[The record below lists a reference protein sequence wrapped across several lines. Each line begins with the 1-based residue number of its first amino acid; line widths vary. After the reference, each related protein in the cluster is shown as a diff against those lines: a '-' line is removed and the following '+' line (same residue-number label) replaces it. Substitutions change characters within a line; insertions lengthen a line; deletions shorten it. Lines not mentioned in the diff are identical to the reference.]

1 MSDLS
6 ASASPSVQ
14 GPSALIG
21 IAVIGRNEGE
31 RLIRCLASVRGQGLV
46 VYVDSGSTDG
56 SVTQARELG
65 AEVVELDMSKPF
77 TAARARNAGF
87 ARLRELAPQVD
98 FVQFVDGDCEV
109 REGWLPAGADALS
122 ADPTVAVV
130 CGRLRERFPERS
142 IYNRMCDI
150 GWDYPIGEIASCG
163 GVAMYCSNRYAAAG
177 GFNETLIA
185 GEEFELCSRLR
196 MANGRVIRIDE
207 EMAWHDVGITRFSQ
221 WWRRA
226 VRSGFSY
233 AEGWALHA
241 RDVGHGHRRSA
252 IRSVLWGI
260 VLPAGVALGALGAF
274 LMRPLGLIAVAV
286 VVLYLVQLLR
296 LTAAQRKRGRSP
308 REAAGFGLFLVLAK
322 LPEGQGACRYW
333 LARVFHRRVR
343 VIEYR

>member
-1 MSDLS
+1 M
-6 ASASPSVQ
+6 
-14 GPSALIG
+14 
-21 IAVIGRNEGE
+21 VIGRNEGE
-31 RLIRCLASVRGQGLV
+31 RLIRCLESVRGQGKV

-226 VRSGFSY
+226 VRSGFGS
-233 AEGWALHA
+233 AEAMCLYDWATGA
-241 RDVGHGHRRSA
+241 VHRRRLLRA
-252 IRSVLWGI
+252 IVWGACVPLSVL
-260 VLPAGVALGALGAF
+260 AT
-274 LMRPLGLIAVAV
+274 LIAGCWLPLTWVVAAAIL
-286 VVLYLVQLLR
+286 VLWCLNVLR
-296 LTAAQRKRGRSP
+296 LWIREQGVRRDWELTFFLAVFSSLGKIAELRGAIEYAFR
-308 REAAGFGLFLVLAK
+308 RARRI
-322 LPEGQGACRYW
+322 QG
-333 LARVFHRRVR
+333 R
-343 VIEYR
+343 VIEYRGT